1 MHAKSSGSHPGAGLT
16 PLPACEAWASA
27 LDGWAA
33 TNDRLHETWRA
44 LSVEWQE
51 FLGRRLSDDF
61 RLLQNLS
68 SAKAFDDI
76 WTAWAGFWRKAA
88 ADYGAEYSAIARL
101 AGGLVT
107 KSAAMGQS
115 GASETGTAVPQSK
128 AA

>member
-44 LSVEWQE
+44 LSVEWQQ
-51 FLGRRLSDDF
+51 FLGRRLDDDF

-68 SAKAFDDI
+68 SARAFDDI

-88 ADYGAEYSAIARL
+88 VDYGAEYSAIARL
-101 AGGLVT
+101 TGELVT
-107 KSAAMGQS
+107 RSASVRHS
-115 GASETGTAVPQSK
+115 GISETGTPVPQSK